1 MVSASKHVDNNS
13 LPFLS
18 PRFSRQPYIRHVK
31 IVFLIFIKVLLNYIV
46 VSNSAVQQS
55 DPVIYIYSYT
65 HISFLSYYL
74 PSCSIPVLYS
84 RTSLL
89 IHSKGNSL
97 HLLTPI
103 KEFFKSLRCC
113 IFVNKLLLLWKL
125 SFIFFFFFLY
135 FEGQTRSIL
144 RSPG

>member
-97 HLLTPI
+97 HLLTPNSQSI
-103 KEFFKSLRCC
+103 PLSPLPLGSNKSVLYVHEFFFCSIDRFICASLAP
-113 IFVNKLLLLWKL
+113 L
-125 SFIFFFFFLY
+125 SLTF
-135 FEGQTRSIL
+135 
-144 RSPG
+144 